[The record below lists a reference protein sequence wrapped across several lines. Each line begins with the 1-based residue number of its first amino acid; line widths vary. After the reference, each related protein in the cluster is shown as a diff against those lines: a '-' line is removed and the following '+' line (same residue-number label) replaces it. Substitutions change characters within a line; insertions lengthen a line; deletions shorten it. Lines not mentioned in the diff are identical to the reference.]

1 MLHHHGVHVAGI
13 AFVVYALIGFFGA
26 ADFGS
31 NTQGN
36 ILENDLGGGAGQGV
50 LNIAMSCTC
59 DATATC
65 LVLASW
71 HLTCCCGNAVLP

>member
-1 MLHHHGVHVAGI
+1 M
-13 AFVVYALIGFFGA
+13 VYALIGFFGA

-50 LNIAMSCTC
+50 LNVAMSCMC
-59 DATATC
+59 DAAATC
-65 LVLASW
+65 IVLASW
-71 HLTCCCGNAVLP
+71 HLTCCDTAVPP